1 MPFGF
6 DPATGRYRDV
16 QTGRLVADET
26 IRGTLD
32 KVIDVQ
38 AATMRDL
45 SQSLIDGTLS
55 LADWQLQMMQTVKSG
70 HLIGLALANGGWNSL
85 DQSDYG
91 WAGQRIRTEYGY
103 LRDFAGQI
111 ASGQQPLN
119 GVVLAR
125 AELYAHASRQT
136 HRAAQRRA
144 AQRRGMKQERNQLG
158 ATDHCSGCLGETSR
172 GWVPIGTLVPCGSRT
187 CLVRCH
193 CSLTY
198 RTTRAA

>member
-1 MPFGF
+1 M
-6 DPATGRYRDV
+6 
-16 QTGRLVADET
+16 ADET

-32 KVIDVQ
+32 RVIDVQ

-45 SQSLIDGTLS
+45 SQGLINGTIS

-70 HLIGLALANGGWNSL
+70 HLIGLALANGGWSNL

-111 ASGQQPLN
+111 ASGKQPLN

-144 AQRRGMKQERNQLG
+144 AQQGGMEQEKSHLG
-158 ATDHCSGCLGETSR
+158 VCDHCSGCLSAAAQ
-172 GWVPIGTLVPCGSRT
+172 GWQEIGTISPPGTRD
-187 CLVRCH
+187 CLSRCH
-193 CSLTY
+193 CWLTY
-198 RTTRAA
+198 RTVAPAA